1 MNNNEN
7 FDDIVEMKL
16 NDEDIMELFE
26 LDLSGSINIAAFKGS
41 DCDASRTRQGGNKTC
56 SCCY

>member
-7 FDDIVEMKL
+7 FDDIVEMQL
-16 NDEDIMELFE
+16 NNEDIEELFDLE
-26 LDLSGSINIAAFKGS
+26 LSESIRISAIKNS
-41 DCDASRTRQGGNKTC
+41 DCDASTSRQGGNKTC